1 MQRFRVN
8 IWLILPVL
16 FIAAFYFF
24 TRLYNIMSLPI
35 FTDEAI
41 YTRWSQIA
49 KNDAAWRFISLTD
62 GKQPLFVWIDMVFM
76 RFVSDPLLAGRLVS
90 VFAGLLTVIGLF
102 FLGKEIFNNK
112 KIGIIAGI
120 IYVIYPF
127 ALVYDRMALYDSLVS
142 ATAVWA

>member
-1 MQRFRVN
+1 M
-8 IWLILPVL
+8 LIIRKYIKY
-16 FIAAFYFF
+16 IALGFLALLIFLSS
-24 TRLYNIMSLPI
+24 RLINIMSLPI

-102 FLGKEIFNNK
+102 FLGKEIF
-112 KIGIIAGI
+112 
-120 IYVIYPF
+120 
-127 ALVYDRMALYDSLVS
+127 
-142 ATAVWA
+142 